1 MRPCCDQPDGGS
13 SVYSWPS
20 GGGGAS
26 MGPGCR
32 CGRGSAVHDDH
43 DERHG
48 RQDAQASPAHRTDGH
63 GEPVQDADTFC
74 GGLTVLSSARGVSAV
89 AWLVQRYDT
98 AIGGDDEAVQPA
110 RRRNGHPD
118 EPAVGACL
126 LAGLQNGVTLRVC
139 GASLGH
145 GRMIPARLRLVGDDV
160 QPPVRGHG
168 QQGSGGV
175 LVE

>member
-1 MRPCCDQPDGGS
+1 
-13 SVYSWPS
+13 
-20 GGGGAS
+20 